1 MMENV
6 PWQSNVKEFSEELA
20 SKSGDVYE
28 VACVH
33 AHSCCLLLAKVDKF
47 KINSKRHIWIDY
59 DRFHEPVSF
68 PESLL
73 CGTTKQI
80 ILYMN

>member
-1 MMENV
+1 MENV

-28 VACVH
+28 VACDH

-47 KINSKRHIWIDY
+47 KINSK
-59 DRFHEPVSF
+59 
-68 PESLL
+68 
-73 CGTTKQI
+73 
-80 ILYMN
+80 